1 MASALSSIR
10 VLDMGT
16 IITAPYAGRIL
27 AEFGAEVIKIEQ
39 PKGDPFRYF
48 RTDVNP
54 SFAAYNKGKKSVT
67 LDLTQERDKARLH
80 GLLKEADVLL
90 DNFRPGVLTKLG
102 FDPAAL
108 AERYPRLIHCSI
120 SGFGADG
127 PYSRRPAY
135 DAVAQGMSGISSL
148 SVDPQNPRLSGPVVA
163 DTITGMYAVMGIL
176 AALEERHRT
185 GRGARVEV
193 NMLEAC
199 MAYISGEFAMAAHAG
214 KDPGIYSR
222 VAGSQSFAFRC
233 ADGKLL
239 AIHMSSQEKFWLALL
254 RALDRNDLATDPRFA
269 TRADRVA
276 GYELLQEVLGAE
288 FARHTRA
295 RISAA
300 LEKEDVPFGAL
311 NSLSE
316 VFDDPQVRHL
326 GSIERDTRSG
336 EEIVTV
342 RRPVLLNGKRD
353 EYSGTVPELGAD
365 NAMLERLDVS
375 GA

>member
-120 SGFGADG
+120 SGFRS
-127 PYSRRPAY
+127 P
-135 DAVAQGMSGISSL
+135 
-148 SVDPQNPRLSGPVVA
+148 SVG
-163 DTITGMYAVMGIL
+163 
-176 AALEERHRT
+176 
-185 GRGARVEV
+185 
-193 NMLEAC
+193 
-199 MAYISGEFAMAAHAG
+199 
-214 KDPGIYSR
+214 R
-222 VAGSQSFAFRC
+222 VA
-233 ADGKLL
+233 
-239 AIHMSSQEKFWLALL
+239 M
-254 RALDRNDLATDPRFA
+254 
-269 TRADRVA
+269 
-276 GYELLQEVLGAE
+276 
-288 FARHTRA
+288 
-295 RISAA
+295 SAA
-300 LEKEDVPFGAL
+300 AKMA
-311 NSLSE
+311 
-316 VFDDPQVRHL
+316 
-326 GSIERDTRSG
+326 SIG
-336 EEIVTV
+336 
-342 RRPVLLNGKRD
+342 
-353 EYSGTVPELGAD
+353 
-365 NAMLERLDVS
+365 
-375 GA
+375 